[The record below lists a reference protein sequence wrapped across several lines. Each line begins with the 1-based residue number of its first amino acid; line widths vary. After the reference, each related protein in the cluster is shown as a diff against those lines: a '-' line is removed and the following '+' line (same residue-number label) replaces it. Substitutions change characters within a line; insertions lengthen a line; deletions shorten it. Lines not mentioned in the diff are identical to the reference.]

1 MFSQDKN
8 IKGKVVVVGTGL
20 VGMSYAY
27 SLLNQGTVKELVL
40 IDIDKERAVGEAMDL
55 NHGLSFAPKKM
66 KIYAGD
72 YSDCHDADLVVIT
85 AGVNQKDGETRID
98 LLNRNAAIMKSVV
111 ANIMQSN
118 FDGIILVASNPVDIL
133 TYVAWKT
140 SGLPTSKVFGSGTSL
155 DTARLRFEI
164 AQKIN
169 ISVKN
174 IHAYIMGEHGD
185 TEFVCWS
192 NAYIGAKPFSD
203 VIETFDHVD
212 FRDLEEIHSKV
223 KNAAYEI
230 IKRKH
235 STYYGIGM
243 TLVSLTNAI
252 MNDENRI
259 LPISVYNGGVYN
271 TESDLYIGLPA
282 VLNSSGVS
290 HVVNLSLNEKEKSQ
304 LDHSAKVLKDILN
317 QMEF

>member
-1 MFSQDKN
+1 
-8 IKGKVVVVGTGL
+8 
-20 VGMSYAY
+20 
-27 SLLNQGTVKELVL
+27 
-40 IDIDKERAVGEAMDL
+40 
-55 NHGLSFAPKKM
+55 
-66 KIYAGD
+66 
-72 YSDCHDADLVVIT
+72 
-85 AGVNQKDGETRID
+85 
-98 LLNRNAAIMKSVV
+98 
-111 ANIMQSN
+111 
-118 FDGIILVASNPVDIL
+118 
-133 TYVAWKT
+133 
-140 SGLPTSKVFGSGTSL
+140 
-155 DTARLRFEI
+155 
-164 AQKIN
+164 
-169 ISVKN
+169 
-174 IHAYIMGEHGD
+174 MGEHGD

-212 FRDLEEIHSKV
+212 FNDLEEIHSKV

-230 IKRKH
+230 IKRKN